1 MRQLLI
7 CKGDTTKYGRNT
19 TSDSAANI
27 TRATL
32 NILYP
37 GSIALFEQG
46 ASSVSTASPTKNFE
60 IYLGRG
66 SDLVPFC
73 IPEVDIDT
81 LTVTKTLPKVGATFK
96 RVFTFP
102 TPVAGKEYGIM
113 FIKKEVVP
121 HERNTFYAS
130 IVAGSTTASTEATAL
145 VNYINNKY
153 SDKFTASNSGAAVT
167 IVANTEGEQW
177 EAKMTDSFSLT
188 GTSFTS
194 GASNYIDAVKAIGDK
209 AYVEAL
215 ARDCAGGKG
224 FNYTY
229 ADGESIYPG
238 YPEAVE
244 DFTLN
249 TSGASGTSTVGYAI
263 FTLRFATGRDSAKQ
277 RDERVWQVVH
287 IAVPVYTGASTS
299 NYSRLN
305 TYLPEGKYT
314 DNIVNAATATAL
326 EGKADVSNNG

>member
-7 CKGDTTKYGRNT
+7 CKGASTKYGRT
-19 TSDSAANI
+19 VSSDSAAAV
-27 TRATL
+27 TVATL
-32 NILYP
+32 NTLYDGAIVLFSGNTIYQASP
-37 GSIALFEQG
+37 TTNFSIALGQ
-46 ASSVSTASPTKNFE
+46 ANS
-60 IYLGRG
+60 
-66 SDLVPFC
+66 VPFI
-73 IPEVDIDT
+73 IPEIDVNT
-81 LTVTKTLPKVGATFK
+81 LTITKALPKVGATFK

-113 FIKKEVVP
+113 FVKKEVVP

-145 VNYINNKY
+145 VNYINDKY
-153 SDKFTASNSGAAVT
+153 GDKFNASNSGAAVT

-177 EAKMTDSFSLT
+177 DAKMTDSLS

-194 GASNYIDAVKAIGDK
+194 GASNYIDAVKPIGDK

-244 DFTLN
+244 SFTLN
-249 TSGASGTSTVGYAI
+249 TSGASGTSTAGYAI

-287 IAVPVYTGASTS
+287 IAVPVSSGSTTTA
-299 NYSRLN
+299 YYHLN
-305 TYLPEGKYT
+305 NYLPEGKYT
-314 DNIVNAATATAL
+314 DNIINAATTTAL
-326 EGKADVSNNG
+326 AGKANASNG

>member
-7 CKGDTTKYGRNT
+7 CKGASTKYGRT
-19 TSDSAANI
+19 VSSDSEAAV
-27 TRATL
+27 TVATL
-32 NILYP
+32 NTLYDGAIVLFSGNTIYQASP
-37 GSIALFEQG
+37 TTNFSIALGQ
-46 ASSVSTASPTKNFE
+46 ANS
-60 IYLGRG
+60 
-66 SDLVPFC
+66 VPFI
-73 IPEVDIDT
+73 IPEIDVNT
-81 LTVTKTLPKVGATFK
+81 LTITKALPKVGATFK

-113 FIKKEVVP
+113 FVKKEVVP

-145 VNYINNKY
+145 VNYINDKY
-153 SDKFTASNSGAAVT
+153 GDKFTASNSGATVT
-167 IVANTEGEQW
+167 IVADTEGEQW
-177 EAKMTDSFSLT
+177 DAKMTDSLS

-194 GASNYIDAVKAIGDK
+194 GASNYIDAVKPIGDK

-244 DFTLN
+244 SFTLN
-249 TSGASGTSTVGYAI
+249 TSGASGTSTAGYAI

-287 IAVPVYTGASTS
+287 IAVPVSSDSSTTA
-299 NYSRLN
+299 YYHLN
-305 TYLPEGKYT
+305 NYLPEGKYT
-314 DNIVNAATATAL
+314 DNIINAATTTAL
-326 EGKADVSNNG
+326 AGKANASNG

>member
-1 MRQLLI
+1 MKQLLI
-7 CKGDTTKYGRNT
+7 CKGHDTKYGRNT

-66 SDLVPFC
+66 SNLVPFC

-81 LTVTKTLPKVGATFK
+81 LTVTKTLPTIGTAFK

-102 TPVAGKEYGIM
+102 STPTVGKEYGIM

-121 HERNTFYAS
+121 HERNTYCVS
-130 IVAGSTTASTEATAL
+130 IVAGTATGTTEATAL
-145 VNYINNKY
+145 VAAINNSY
-153 SDKFTASNSGAAVT
+153 GDKFTASNSGTTVT
-167 IVANTEGEQW
+167 IVAKTVGEQW
-177 EAKMTDSFSLT
+177 DAKMIESLI
-188 GTSFTS
+188 GTAFTT
-194 GASNYIDAVKAIGDK
+194 GASNYIDAVKPIGDK
-209 AYVEAL
+209 AFIQEL
-215 ARDCAGGKG
+215 ASKCTADKG
-224 FNYTY
+224 HRYTDSEGM
-229 ADGESIYPG
+229 AVDPG
-238 YPEAVE
+238 YPEEVE
-244 DFTLN
+244 DFVLN
-249 TSGASGTSTVGYAI
+249 TGGGNGTSSSGYAL
-263 FTLRFATGRDSAKQ
+263 FTLRFATKRDAGKTT
-277 RDERVWQVVH
+277 DERVWQVVH

-314 DNIVNAATATAL
+314 DNIVNAATTTAL
-326 EGKADVSNNG
+326 AGKADVSNNG